1 MSSSTMTTTFGA
13 PGGAVGRGSKKG
25 VESAMVVPST
35 ALVPVTDGNRTAGR
49 AARGTRDHDGT
60 SPPDPPA
67 DLSALR
73 GDVRPR
79 GARRRR
85 PGRADP
91 RRPRRRVE
99 QGLPLPEGHDA
110 RTPAPRPRP
119 PAHA

>member
-1 MSSSTMTTTFGA
+1 MSSSTITTTFGA
-13 PGGAVGRGSKKG
+13 PGGAFGRGSKNG

-49 AARGTRDHDGT
+49 AARGTRDRDGT
-60 SPPDPPA
+60 SPADPPA

-73 GDVRPR
+73 GHVRPR

-91 RRPRRRVE
+91 ARSRRRLE
-99 QGLPLPEGHDA
+99 QGLPVPQG
-110 RTPAPRPRP
+110 
-119 PAHA
+119 